1 MLDHV
6 FRRPSVRDRILANP
20 LGKWAPDYI
29 AYLIARG
36 HPPHLIQE
44 YVRSVEHFG
53 CWLASEHLAI
63 DDITRV
69 TIRSFLRDHLPACR
83 CHGPAPTTFRFVRAG
98 PPPTS
103 TRSPRCGPC

>member
-6 FRRPSVRDRILANP
+6 FCRPSVRDRIRANP
-20 LGKWAPDYI
+20 LGKWVPEYI

-63 DDITRV
+63 EE
-69 TIRSFLRDHLPACR
+69 LP
-83 CHGPAPTTFRFVRAG
+83 G
-98 PPPTS
+98 
-103 TRSPRCGPC
+103 

>member
-6 FRRPSVRDRILANP
+6 FRRPSVRDRIRANP
-20 LGKWAPDYI
+20 LGKWVPDYI

-53 CWLASEHLAI
+53 RWLASDTWPSRI
-63 DDITRV
+63 
-69 TIRSFLRDHLPACR
+69 
-83 CHGPAPTTFRFVRAG
+83 
-98 PPPTS
+98 
-103 TRSPRCGPC
+103 SPG